1 MIGKFTYE
9 FPRRRPVALFH
20 GHVVE
25 LHEVVDQRTL
35 FIGHHVLQR
44 AAGSLAIDIHS
55 AQPSL
60 AGIGPDRRLRAV
72 DPLIVFA
79 RAAVAKRDIAAD
91 ARSEEHTSELQSLMR
106 ISYAVFCLKKKNKK
120 NNMKDQTCVHQT
132 NEPISTS

>member
-1 MIGKFTYE
+1 MNRKMSTDLVHENEFRTMIGKFTYE

-72 DPLIVFA
+72 DPL
-79 RAAVAKRDIAAD
+79 
-91 ARSEEHTSELQSLMR
+91 RSEEHTSELQ
-106 ISYAVFCLKKKNKK
+106 
-120 NNMKDQTCVHQT
+120 
-132 NEPISTS
+132 

>member
-44 AAGSLAIDIHS
+44 AAGSLAIDIHR

-60 AGIGPDRRLRAV
+60 AGIGTDRRLRAV

-79 RAAVAKRDIAAD
+79 SAAVAKREIAVD
-91 ARSEEHTSELQSLMR
+91 AAIGDRR
-106 ISYAVFCLKKKNKK
+106 GGAAVKNEGEW
-120 NNMKDQTCVHQT
+120 TVAR
-132 NEPISTS
+132 EGGG

>member
-35 FIGHHVLQR
+35 FIGPHVLQR
-44 AAGSLAIDIHS
+44 AAGSLAIDIHR

-72 DPLIVFA
+72 DQLIVFA
-79 RAAVAKRDIAAD
+79 RAAVAKRDIDAD
-91 ARSEEHTSELQSLMR
+91 AAIGDRRGETVVINAGAWRSEERRVGKEWDSTGRSL
-106 ISYAVFCLKKKNKK
+106 
-120 NNMKDQTCVHQT
+120 
-132 NEPISTS
+132 